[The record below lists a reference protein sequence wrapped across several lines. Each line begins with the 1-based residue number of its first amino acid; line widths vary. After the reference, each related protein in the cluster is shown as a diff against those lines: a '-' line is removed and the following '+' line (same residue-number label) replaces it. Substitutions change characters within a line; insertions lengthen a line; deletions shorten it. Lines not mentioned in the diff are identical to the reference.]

1 MIRLDRFTRLT
12 PQHEQMESTL
22 AKRRWSRASSD
33 AAPNVAWQQVI
44 APIATACVYYIA
56 AVIGSALAFPAAPVS
71 ALWAPNALLM
81 AVLLLVPTRRWWIYL
96 LAVAPFHV
104 LAQVSTTAPI
114 QILLQYVFNCAEAV
128 IGAAALVRFE
138 GQPVRLGSLRAM
150 ANLILIG
157 GIASPLLTS
166 LSMAGAFSL
175 LGLTNDVWLTV
186 IARTITNTF
195 ATIILVPLVLRAA
208 DVLRARAWRRSTR
221 DIVEAT
227 IVAIALIAVSWYV
240 FVSPNAHP
248 SSGSALL
255 YAPLPLLILATV
267 RFGLTG
273 VCGTV
278 LLVGSVATWG
288 VLHGSGPFVSHAPV
302 QNALATV
309 AFLNVTCVPLLLL
322 AAVLAERKRSAA
334 ALERSQ
340 RLHRSVMASL
350 RDGIAVLDSRGI
362 ILEANESW
370 LGAPE
375 HGPGSGAQVGDD
387 YFSAVTL
394 AGHQGNPAAALL
406 AETLKCVLEGTDT
419 QRELELS
426 VAASDE
432 VRWYEVSVEALLHP
446 ERGAVITVN
455 DVTARKRAEIEVQEQ
470 HHQLAHLA
478 RAAILGEFSGAIA
491 HEIRQPL
498 TSMLANAETAA
509 SLMSTESVDRESVQ
523 EALGDIIADNLR
535 AAQVIQR
542 VQSMLRKTEHS
553 RTKLQLGDLVRDS
566 LVLTRGDLMRHHVSV
581 RLTLDE
587 QLPLVIADRVQIQ
600 QVLLN
605 LFANACDSMACVP
618 EHERVLTIVTRP
630 HPPTHIE
637 VAVSDSGT
645 GIEREQLEH
654 IFDPFVTSKKH
665 GLGLGLSICRTI
677 VAEHG
682 GRLWAEN
689 LERGAAFHLT
699 LPHSVEGEPT
709 NVSAGSAP
717 ECAGV

>member
-1 MIRLDRFTRLT
+1 MLT
-12 PQHEQMESTL
+12 
-22 AKRRWSRASSD
+22 KNRWNAVTGD
-33 AAPNVAWQQVI
+33 AAPSFAWQHLMG
-44 APIATACVYYIA
+44 PFATAFAYYVA
-56 AVIGSALAFPAAPVS
+56 AVLGSALAFPAAPVS
-71 ALWAPNALLM
+71 AFWAPNALLM
-81 AVLLLVPTRRWWIYL
+81 AALLLAPPQRWWIYL
-96 LAVAPFHV
+96 LAIAPFHV
-104 LAQVSTTAPI
+104 LAQLSTTAPV
-114 QILLQYVFNCAEAV
+114 QILIQYVLNCAEAL

-138 GQPVRLGSLRAM
+138 GRPVRLNTLRAM
-150 ANLILIG
+150 TNLILIG
-157 GIASPLLTS
+157 GIASPLGTS
-166 LSMAGAFSL
+166 LLMAGAFAL

-186 IARTITNTF
+186 VARTITNTF

-208 DVLRARAWRRSTR
+208 DVIRARAWRRSSR
-221 DIVEAT
+221 DIAEAAV
-227 IVAIALIAVSWYV
+227 VAIALIAVCLYV
-240 FVSPNAHP
+240 FVSPNAHS

-278 LLVGSVATWG
+278 LVVGSVATWG
-288 VLHGSGPFVSHAPV
+288 VLHDSGPFVLHSPV

-322 AAVLAERKRSAA
+322 AAVLAERKRSAL

-350 RDGIAVLDSRGI
+350 HDAIAVLDSRGV
-362 ILEANESW
+362 ILEANDAW
-370 LGAPE
+370 LGMPE
-375 HGPGSGAQVGDD
+375 HGPESNARVGDD
-387 YFSAVTL
+387 YFSAVVR
-394 AGHQGNPAAALL
+394 AGDRGDPAAALL
-406 AETLKCVLEGTDT
+406 AETFTCVLEGTDV

-426 VAASDE
+426 VSTSE
-432 VRWYEVSVEALLHP
+432 GIRWYEVSVEALQHP
-446 ERGAVITVN
+446 ERGAVITAN
-455 DVTARKRAEIEVQEQ
+455 DVTARKRAEMEVQEQ
-470 HHQLAHLA
+470 QHQLAHLG

-498 TSMLANAETAA
+498 TSMLANAEAAA
-509 SLMSTESVDRESVQ
+509 SLSSADSIDREAVQ

-542 VQSMLRKTEHS
+542 VQSMLRKTEYP
-553 RTKLQLGDLVRDS
+553 RAKLQLGDLVRDS

-587 QLPLVIADRVQIQ
+587 PLPPVIADRVQIQ
-600 QVLLN
+600 QVMLN

-637 VAVSDSGT
+637 LTVSDSGI

-654 IFDPFVTSKKH
+654 IFDPFVTSKAH
-665 GLGLGLSICRTI
+665 GLGLGLSICKTI
-677 VAEHG
+677 LAEHG

-689 LERGAAFHLT
+689 LARGAAFHLT
-699 LPHSVEGEPT
+699 LPHSLEGGTTHVTTSAALE
-709 NVSAGSAP
+709 SAG
-717 ECAGV
+717 V